1 MQTHDNYLNVSRK
14 HRKIWPF
21 VKTLSSSQASEKKN
35 PVYIPIAH
43 DFVRRLA
50 RRVDGIPVSI
60 FSEVYMNAPITAHIM
75 GGCSAHK
82 DPKKGVID
90 DRNRVKGYKNMLVA
104 DGSMIPANLGV
115 NPALSITSLAE
126 RAMSFIPAKQPAINF
141 LQVEKNG
148 ELRRC

>member
-1 MQTHDNYLNVSRK
+1 MR
-14 HRKIWPF
+14 
-21 VKTLSSSQASEKKN
+21 KKN

-141 LQVEKNG
+141 LQVEKKWGITALLNRETG
-148 ELRRC
+148 HE